1 MRILKLYSL
10 LFFIL
15 GIFACASEQPGQE
28 EIVLIEKFDSVF
40 REDTTGL
47 IRGSSMGDLPQ
58 DILKREEGTPVIN
71 SDTLVEYDYS
81 YNFKTGNTDARLY
94 YTFDEFGLFEVQID
108 LHPQT
113 EDDAKALRLEIEN
126 DLTANYGKSKELG
139 SVKRWTTFSRS
150 NSLVEITLSN
160 ESADI
165 GKPFISLNYLEP
177 LPDEI

>member
-15 GIFACASEQPGQE
+15 GVFACASEQPNEE
-28 EIVLIEKFDSVF
+28 EIVIVEEFDSVF

-47 IRGSSMGDLPQ
+47 IRGSAMGDLPE
-58 DILKREEGTPVIN
+58 DVVKREDGTPVVN

-81 YNFKTGNTDARLY
+81 YNLTTGNTDTRLY
-94 YTFDEFGLFEVQID
+94 YAFDEFGLFEVQID
-108 LHPQT
+108 LYPET
-113 EDDAKALRLEIEN
+113 EDEAEALRLEIEKE
-126 DLTANYGKSKELG
+126 LTTNYGKSKELG
-139 SVKRWTTFSRS
+139 SLKRWTTFSRS
-150 NSLVEITLSN
+150 NSLVEITLSD
-160 ESADI
+160 ESGDV